1 MQTHFYRNLVELYLR
16 GACTMCETNFWSNT
30 DKHKRRISHL
40 INHINKKQ
48 EEHKKIPQRL
58 KLNLL

>member
-48 EEHKKIPQRL
+48 EEHKRYHKD
-58 KLNLL
+58 